1 MKIAFVRENIVA
13 TQAIAREYWKIA
25 SMQDETEATNVV

>member
-13 TQAIAREYWKIA
+13 AQAIARENWKIA